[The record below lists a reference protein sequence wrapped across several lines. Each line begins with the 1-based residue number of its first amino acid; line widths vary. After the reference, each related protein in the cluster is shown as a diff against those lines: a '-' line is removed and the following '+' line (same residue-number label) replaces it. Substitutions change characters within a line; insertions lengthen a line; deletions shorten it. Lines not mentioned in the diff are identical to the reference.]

1 MINRLEL
8 SDRDLINL
16 KSLEENLNLLIKY
29 RYNFNSLEELIDDI
43 LSTKEKKQYEDCK
56 DDFIKP
62 LKKITPTKFLTRPEI
77 AKILGVKNNTIK
89 SWESKGWFENI
100 GNLNSPK
107 YRFKDA
113 FTGIINNCKLG
124 YINKIKTYLNQ
135 FEKVDNLLE
144 ICEKR

>member
-1 MINRLEL
+1 YIIIITTIIMINRLEL

-107 YRFKDA
+107 Y
-113 FTGIINNCKLG
+113 
-124 YINKIKTYLNQ
+124 
-135 FEKVDNLLE
+135 
-144 ICEKR
+144 